1 MNLYR
6 FQFSKKNCCGN
17 FFSMIGNKMKVY
29 IVRHGVT
36 DACGLVSVDNIKPNK
51 DVPLST
57 TGVEQVRAILDILPK
72 TITKIFT
79 SPTIRTIETSQIIAD
94 YCTTNPEI
102 IQDLRIKNKVVVMDS
117 SYTINIT
124 SFLEDLST
132 YQDKEVVLVTHGR
145 IIKMMH
151 SLLNLGKI
159 DCEFMDKLELNY
171 ASVFL
176 MERISNEFV
185 FPDWNFSK

>member
-1 MNLYR
+1 
-6 FQFSKKNCCGN
+6 
-17 FFSMIGNKMKVY
+17 MKVY

-36 DACGLVSVDNIKPNK
+36 DACGLVSVDNVKPNK
-51 DVPLST
+51 DVSLST
-57 TGVEQVRAILDILPK
+57 TGIEQVHGILDHLPK
-72 TITKIFT
+72 TTTKIFT

-117 SYTINIT
+117 SYTTNIT
-124 SFLEDLST
+124 SFLEDLCNF
-132 YQDKEVVLVTHGR
+132 QDKEVVLVTHGR
-145 IIKMMH
+145 IIKMMY

-159 DCEFMDKLELNY
+159 DCDFMNKLELDY

-176 MERISNEFV
+176 MERSASNEFK
-185 FPDWNFSK
+185 FHQWMYRRPIAL

>member
-1 MNLYR
+1 
-6 FQFSKKNCCGN
+6 
-17 FFSMIGNKMKVY
+17 MKVY

-51 DVPLST
+51 DVSLST
-57 TGVEQVRAILDILPK
+57 TGIEQVRAILDSLPK

-79 SPTIRTIETSQIIAD
+79 SPTIRTIETSKIIAD

-117 SYTINIT
+117 SYTTNIT
-124 SFLEDLST
+124 SFLEDLCNF
-132 YQDKEVVLVTHGR
+132 QDKEVVLVTHGR
-145 IIKMMH
+145 IIKMMY
-151 SLLNLGKI
+151 SLLNFGTI
-159 DCEFMDKLELNY
+159 DCDFMNTLELDY

-176 MERISNEFV
+176 MERNSSNEFK
-185 FPDWNFSK
+185 FPQWMYRQPIALQG

>member
-1 MNLYR
+1 MDI
-6 FQFSKKNCCGN
+6 
-17 FFSMIGNKMKVY
+17 FFSIFGIKMKVY

-51 DVPLST
+51 DVSLST
-57 TGVEQVRAILDILPK
+57 TGIEQVHGILDSLPK

-94 YCTTNPEI
+94 YCTTKPEI
-102 IQDLRIKNKVVVMDS
+102 IEDLRIKNKVVVMDS

-132 YQDKEVVLVTHGR
+132 YKDKEVVLVTHGR
-145 IIKMMH
+145 IIKMMY

-159 DCEFMDKLELNY
+159 DCEFMDKLDLDY

-176 MERISNEFV
+176 MERNSSNQFK
-185 FPDWNFSK
+185 FPQWNSAQGENM